1 MKIKTTE
8 KCVRLLELE
17 NKIVV
22 EVARNMKK
30 DEIKK
35 QIEEL
40 FSVKVDSIKTY
51 IKGNK
56 KTAYVKLAKENLAS
70 DLASKFGVI

>member
-17 NKIVV
+17 NKLVV
-22 EVARNMKK
+22 VVSRDVKK
-30 DEIKK
+30 AEIKK
-35 QIEEL
+35 QIEEV
-40 FSVKVDSIKTY
+40 FNVKVDSVKTY